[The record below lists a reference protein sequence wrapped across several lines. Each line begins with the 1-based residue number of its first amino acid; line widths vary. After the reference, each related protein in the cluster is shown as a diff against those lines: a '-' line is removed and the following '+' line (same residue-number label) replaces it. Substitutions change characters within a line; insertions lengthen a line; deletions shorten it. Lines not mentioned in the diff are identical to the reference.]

1 MSNRL
6 RVRSR
11 FRDYA
16 VTFIDDAFAS
26 LRDRDE
32 SAFFLVDKLV
42 LDLYGNRLRPILPPA
57 RAMAVEATEQ
67 LKSMDHCQRL
77 AVALIEAGIRRNS
90 TLIAIGGGIVED
102 ITAFLASILYRGI
115 TWVFYPTTLLAQ
127 ADSCIGSK
135 SSLNVGAYKN
145 LIGTFYPP
153 AEVVIDVN
161 FLGTLS
167 EGDIKSGIGEILHF
181 YLVDGSPRAAE
192 LMDRYEEFVHQPVRL
207 LDHIRTSLDIKRRT
221 VEVDELDQ
229 NQRNLFNYG
238 HTFGHAIETV
248 TNYSISHGQ
257 AVTIGMDIANFL
269 SVRQGYLSN
278 DRFWEL
284 HKLLEKNMPSLALGG
299 DYLDTYL
306 AALAKDKKNVN
317 RNLTCILTS
326 GPGSMKKVE
335 IPFDSSL
342 RTSLLEYFDS
352 LSASSVR

>member
-1 MSNRL
+1 MSNHL

-11 FRDYA
+11 LRDYEVA
-16 VTFIDDAFAS
+16 FVDDAFAS
-26 LRDRDE
+26 LRDGGD
-32 SAFFLVDKLV
+32 STFFLVDKLV
-42 LDLYGNRLRPILPPA
+42 LDLYGDRLQPILPPG

-90 TLIAIGGGIVED
+90 TLVAIGGGIVED

-135 SSLNVGAYKN
+135 SSLNIGPYKN

-161 FLGTLS
+161 FLRTLS
-167 EGDIKSGIGEILHF
+167 EGEVKSGIGEILHF
-181 YLVDGSPRAAE
+181 YLVDGSPRVAE
-192 LMDRYEEFVHQPVRL
+192 LMYRYEEFVRQPIRL

-221 VEVDELDQ
+221 VEIDELDQ
-229 NQRNLFNYG
+229 HQRNLFNYG

-269 SVRQGYLSN
+269 SVRHGYLSEN
-278 DRFWEL
+278 RFREL
-284 HKLLEKNMPSLALGG
+284 HKLLEKNMPPLALHG
-299 DYLDTYL
+299 DQLDAYL
-306 AALAKDKKNVN
+306 AALARDKKNVN

-335 IPFDSSL
+335 IPLDSSL
-342 RTSLLEYFDS
+342 RASLVEYLHSF
-352 LSASSVR
+352 SASSVR